1 MGRSALLAALA
12 LLVASAAG
20 GTGEPPVD
28 VVHVTANTGLA
39 AGGHLALRIDEHAYH
54 WEVHE
59 HGFLVLAREEWR
71 TFALRYGTLENR
83 NMRLLRLGLAP
94 KQRTRLEGALLRF
107 WRAEQGDLAHLEA
120 LSLERRWHQ
129 HLEGADPPR
138 LAGAGFFD
146 DGLPGEP
153 SAAALRERV
162 MRALGPAALTDE
174 RTRVE
179 ARIATAVGDELRD
192 ALLLRQ
198 ALIALLQARG
208 LAAGALVD
216 PAAELGEAG
225 GLSIRERESLTDL
238 AARLE
243 RSVVRLV
250 RSPRPDRG
258 RPLMLALARHQ
269 AVTRSLE
276 YGRFLFLDAISDQ
289 RVILDPEAS
298 ALHRDL
304 VAELATRAAEGWR
317 RERQALGSTP
327 LDETAYNLLEES
339 ATGLSEMTAALDR
352 GQPLRA
358 RPLGR
363 LIPNRPGAVDP
374 MRDSKPLEGRAAD
387 AAAREERFRAK
398 VAERYAYD
406 LIRHNCA
413 TEIEAVLAGAT
424 GLDAGPIAFIPAGLA
439 RGVATSDLTQETV
452 DLPSHRR
459 RRVAELARQE
469 GRLRV
474 ALRESNTWTST
485 VYAGSIT
492 DDAFLFFAD
501 GTPWTRPLLGA
512 ANLVYGLGQAAVGLA
527 TAPFDRGRRAWS
539 GLRGAF
545 YSVPEMVGFSI
556 RKGRYDLLPRSAS
569 QSSQAEALQ
578 ASHP

>member
-20 GTGEPPVD
+20 GTGPPPVD
-28 VVHVTANTGLA
+28 VVHVTANSGLA
-39 AGGHLALRIDEHAYH
+39 AGGHTALRIDEHAYH
-54 WEVHE
+54 WEMHE
-59 HGFLVLAREEWR
+59 HGFLVLAREEWL

-83 NMRLLRLGLAP
+83 SMHLVPLDLAP
-94 KQRTRLEGALLRF
+94 EQRTRLEGALLRF
-107 WRAEQGDLAHLEA
+107 WRAQQRDLAQLEA
-120 LSLERRWHQ
+120 LSLERRWHR
-129 HLEGADPPR
+129 HLEGSDPPT

-146 DGLPGEP
+146 DGLPAEP

-162 MRALGPAALTDE
+162 VHALGPASLTDE

-179 ARIATAVGDELRD
+179 TRSATAVGEELRD
-192 ALLLRQ
+192 ALLLRE
-198 ALIALLQARG
+198 ALIALLEARG

-216 PAAELGEAG
+216 PAAELAEAG
-225 GLSIRERESLTDL
+225 GLSTRERELLTDL
-238 AARLE
+238 AATLE
-243 RSVVRLV
+243 RSVVQLV
-250 RSPRPDRG
+250 RSRRPDRG

-269 AVTRSLE
+269 AVIRSLDQE
-276 YGRFLFLDAISDQ
+276 RFLLLDAIPDQ
-289 RVILDPEAS
+289 RVILDPEAI

-304 VAELATRAAEGWR
+304 VSELAARAARGWR
-317 RERQALGSTP
+317 REREALGSAP
-327 LDETAYNLLEES
+327 LGEAIYNRLEEA
-339 ATGLSEMTAALDR
+339 ATGLHEMTAVLEH

-374 MRDSKPLEGRAAD
+374 MPGAKPLEGRADD
-387 AAAREERFRAK
+387 AAAREEHFRAGL
-398 VAERYAYD
+398 AERYGYD
-406 LIRHNCA
+406 LFRNNCA
-413 TEIEAVLAGAT
+413 TEIEAVLAEVT
-424 GLDAGPIAFIPAGLA
+424 GLDAGALAFIPAGLA
-439 RGVATSDLTQETV
+439 RGVAASDLARETV

-459 RRVAELARQE
+459 RQVAELAHQQ

-485 VYAGSIT
+485 VYQGSIT
-492 DDAFLFFAD
+492 DDAFFFFAD
-501 GTPWTRPLLGA
+501 GTPWTRPLLGT
-512 ANLVYGLGQAAVGLA
+512 ANLVYGLGQATVGLA

-556 RKGRYDLLPRSAS
+556 RKGRYDLLPEPIARHSGVQAS
-569 QSSQAEALQ
+569 QPQL
-578 ASHP
+578 P

>member
-1 MGRSALLAALA
+1 VGRYALLAALA

-83 NMRLLRLGLAP
+83 SMRLVRLELAP
-94 KQRTRLEGALLRF
+94 EQRIRLEGELLRF
-107 WRAEQGDLAHLEA
+107 WRAQQRDLAHHEA

-129 HLEGADPPR
+129 HLEGAEPPR
-138 LAGAGFFD
+138 LAGVGFFD
-146 DGLPGEP
+146 SGLPAEP

-162 MRALGPAALTDE
+162 VHELGPGALTQE

-179 ARIATAVGDELRD
+179 ARIATATGEELRD
-192 ALLLRQ
+192 ALLLRE
-198 ALIALLQARG
+198 ALSALLEARG
-208 LAAGALVD
+208 LTAGALVD
-216 PAAELGEAG
+216 PAAELGEGG
-225 GLSIRERESLTDL
+225 GLSDRERERLTDL
-238 AARLE
+238 AATLE
-243 RSVVRLV
+243 RSVLQLV

-269 AVTRSLE
+269 AVTHSLDH
-276 YGRFLFLDAISDQ
+276 GRFLLLDAISDQ
-289 RVILDPEAS
+289 RVILDPEAG
-298 ALHRDL
+298 ALHREL
-304 VAELATRAAEGWR
+304 VSELAARAAQGWH
-317 RERQALGSTP
+317 RERQALGDAP
-327 LDETAYNLLEES
+327 LDESTYNLLEEA
-339 ATGLSEMTAALDR
+339 ATGLNEMTAALER

-363 LIPNRPGAVDP
+363 LIPNRPGPVDP
-374 MRDSKPLEGRAAD
+374 MRHARPLEGRAAD
-387 AAAREERFRAK
+387 AASREERSRAEL
-398 VAERYAYD
+398 AERYAYD
-406 LIRHNCA
+406 LIRRNCA
-413 TEIEAVLAGAT
+413 TEIEAILVEST
-424 GLDAGPIAFIPAGLA
+424 GLDASPLAFIPAGLA
-439 RGVATSDLTQETV
+439 RDVAASNLAHETV

-459 RRVAELARQE
+459 RRVADLARQQ

-485 VYAGSIT
+485 VYQGSIT
-492 DDAFLFFAD
+492 DDAFFFFAD
-501 GTPWTRPLLGA
+501 GTPWTRPLLGT
-512 ANLVYGLGQAAVGLA
+512 ANLVYGLGQATVGLA
-527 TAPFDRGRRAWS
+527 TAPFDRGSRAWG

-545 YSVPEMVGFSI
+545 YSLPEMVGFSI
-556 RKGRYDLLPRSAS
+556 RKGRYDLLPETIARHS
-569 QSSQAEALQ
+569 EVEELQ
-578 ASHP
+578 LRRP